1 MTARMYYD
9 ADADPRALD
18 GQTVAIIGYGSQGHA
33 HALNL
38 RDSGV
43 DVVVGL
49 APGSKSRAL
58 AEAAGLRVEDVADA
72 VKAADVIMIAVPD
85 TAQKAVY
92 DAEIEPN
99 LRPGQ
104 LLMFAHGFNIR
115 FARIQ
120 PPETI
125 DVGMVAPKGP
135 GHLLRSVYEQGG
147 GVPAL
152 FAVEQDPSGTARAR
166 TLAYARGIGSTRAG
180 RPRDDVQGGDRDRPV
195 RRAGAAVR
203 RRVGAGQGG
212 VRDARRGRLPAG
224 ARVLRDD
231 ARAQADRRPDVPR
244 RAQLHALQRVRHRGV
259 RRLRLRPA
267 GDRGR
272 QGRDEG
278 RPDRHPER
286 VVRDALDRR
295 PGRRRRGVPAA
306 PRAGPEPP
314 DRAGRRRPAGEDAVP
329 QPGRRRGRPG
339 AGRGSAA
346 PAAVPAG
353 EGAR

>member
-1 MTARMYYD
+1 
-9 ADADPRALD
+9 
-18 GQTVAIIGYGSQGHA
+18 
-33 HALNL
+33 
-38 RDSGV
+38 
-43 DVVVGL
+43 
-49 APGSKSRAL
+49 
-58 AEAAGLRVEDVADA
+58 
-72 VKAADVIMIAVPD
+72 MIAVPD

-115 FARIQ
+115 FERIQ
-120 PPETI
+120 PAASI

-166 TLAYARGIGSTRAG
+166 TLAYARGIGVDARR

-203 RRVGAGQGG
+203 RRVGARQGG
-212 VRDARRGRLPAG
+212 VRDARRGRLPAR

-244 RAQLHALQRVRHRGV
+244 RPQLHALQRQRHRGV

-278 RPDRHPER
+278 RPDRHPVGR
-286 VVRDALDRR
+286 VRDALDRR
-295 PGRRRRGVPAA
+295 PG
-306 PRAGPEPP
+306 
-314 DRAGRRRPAGEDAVP
+314 GRRREFRRAARARSATTRSSRSAPTCARRCRSSTRSSSRPARRRPTRAGAVP
-329 QPGRRRGRPG
+329 G
-339 AGRGSAA
+339 
-346 PAAVPAG
+346 G